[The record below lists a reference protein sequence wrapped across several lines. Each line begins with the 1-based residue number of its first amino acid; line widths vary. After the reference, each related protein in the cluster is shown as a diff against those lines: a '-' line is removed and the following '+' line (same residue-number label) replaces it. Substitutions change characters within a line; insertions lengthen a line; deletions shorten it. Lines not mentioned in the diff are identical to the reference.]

1 MIFSRRLALFAAP
14 FSALFSALPAYAHDS
29 GDKGAHFHKAET
41 TLSVFGMAGTTTLLM
56 ALVLGLGAGAL
67 FALFRRASSD

>member
-14 FSALFSALPAYAHDS
+14 FSAIFAALPARAHVI
-29 GDKGAHFHKAET
+29 GDTGAHFHEGEAA
-41 TLSVFGMAGTTTLLM
+41 LSVFGMAGTTTLLV

-67 FALFRRASSD
+67 FALFRRASH